1 MYPLHWIIKLDCAK
15 AYDKVRWNSSFE
27 GSVEDGCSE
36 GFCRNDEV
44 DPFIFIPPFP
54 PLK

>member
-15 AYDKVRWNSSFE
+15 AYDKVSWNSLFE
-27 GSVEDGCSE
+27 GHVEDGYSE

-44 DPFIFIPPFP
+44 AFQRG
-54 PLK
+54 